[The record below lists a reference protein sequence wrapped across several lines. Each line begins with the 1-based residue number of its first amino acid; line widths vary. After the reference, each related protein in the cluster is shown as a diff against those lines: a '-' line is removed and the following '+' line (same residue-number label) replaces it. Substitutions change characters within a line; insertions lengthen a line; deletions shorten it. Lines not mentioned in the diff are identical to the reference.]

1 MKVAIMQPYFLPYI
15 GYWHLVASVDKF
27 VLLDDVNYINR
38 GWINRNQIMVN
49 GTPTWLTLPIQRASQ
64 NRLIFEL
71 ELTEKKAWQANFE
84 KTIQHAYAR
93 APYFKD
99 GFALF
104 KQIMDEMDGNLSESL
119 SKSISSIVQI
129 LGLTTELVPTS
140 RTFPKGGL
148 TGQERILDIC
158 KRLGATEYVNAP
170 GGHGLYEDS
179 AFLEAGVKLCFL
191 SEQSAENELRSGS
204 ANETP
209 LSILDTL
216 MYNSFLNISSHLLK
230 NCQNTFPSWKKGS

>member
-49 GTPTWLTLPIQRASQ
+49 GTPTWLTLPIQGASQ
-64 NRLIFEL
+64 NRLILEL
-71 ELTEKKAWQANFE
+71 ELTERKAWQPNFE

-104 KQIMDEMDGNLSESL
+104 KQIMGEMDGNLSESL
-119 SKSISSIVQI
+119 SKSISSVVQI
-129 LGLTTELVPTS
+129 FKLTTEIVPTS
-140 RTFPKGGL
+140 RIFPKGGL
-148 TGQERILDIC
+148 KGQERILDIC
-158 KRLGATEYVNAP
+158 MSLGATEYVNAP
-170 GGHGLYEDS
+170 GGHGLYEAS
-179 AFLEAGVKLCFL
+179 AFLEAGVKLSFL
-191 SEQSAENELRSGS
+191 SEQFTNELRSGS
-204 ANETP
+204 TDGTP
-209 LSILDTL
+209 LSILDTM
-216 MYNSFLNISSHLLK
+216 MYNSFLNISGNLLK
-230 NCQNTFPSWKKGS
+230 KCQLTFPSREKDS

>member
-1 MKVAIMQPYFLPYI
+1 MQPYFLPYI

-49 GTPTWLTLPIQRASQ
+49 GIPTWLTLPIQGASQ
-64 NRLIFEL
+64 NRLILEL
-71 ELTEKKAWQANFE
+71 KLTEKKAWQANFE
-84 KTIQHAYAR
+84 KNIQHSYAR

-140 RTFPKGGL
+140 RIFPKGGL
-148 TGQERILDIC
+148 KGQERILDIC

-170 GGHGLYEDS
+170 GGRGLYEAS
-179 AFLEAGVKLCFL
+179 SFLEAGVKLCFL
-191 SEQSAENELRSGS
+191 SEQSAEDELRSGS
-204 ANETP
+204 TDGTP
-209 LSILDTL
+209 LSILDTM
-216 MYNSFLNISSHLLK
+216 MYNSFLNISGNLLK
-230 NCQNTFPSWKKGS
+230 KCQLTFPSREKDS